1 MVHFKNKKS
10 KVVAYENSEKSEEK
24 MDFHQN
30 IYTGEKLKL
39 FPPNYNNDA
48 QINNPN
54 YINETQQNSNVYV
67 MNNNDC
73 LNCDA
78 AYISNI
84 SNCCYIFGLINI
96 KKMEIIHTT
105 FDEYVFQIDYNDIL
119 CPVTIIDQSNQTNHN
134 IPFLFSLDSLLMQ
147 FEEKKTGTLVT
158 QFFINNSCFHLTLK
172 ILDVC
177 NIKGYQT
184 SIFFKPLCNDN
195 QLDKIFRKNCCYEK
209 FIAQSVVMCY
219 SMNGGKIIYP
229 NCADNNN

>member
-1 MVHFKNKKS
+1 MVHLKSKKS
-10 KVVAYENSEKSEEK
+10 KVVAYENSEKSEDK

-30 IYTGEKLKL
+30 IYTGEKIKL
-39 FPPNYNNDA
+39 FPPNYNSEINTPIYNNEKHQNIYEAND
-48 QINNPN
+48 
-54 YINETQQNSNVYV
+54 
-67 MNNNDC
+67 DC
-73 LNCDA
+73 VNCDA
-78 AYISNI
+78 SYISN
-84 SNCCYIFGLINI
+84 CYIFGLINI

-119 CPVTIIDQSNQTNHN
+119 CPVTIIDQSNQNNHK

-184 SIFFKPLCNDN
+184 SIFFKPLCNEN
-195 QLDKIFRKNCCYEK
+195 QLDKIFRKNSCYEK
-209 FIAQSVVMCY
+209 FVAHSVVMCY
-219 SMNGGKIIYP
+219 NLNGGKIIYP
-229 NCADNNN
+229 NCVN